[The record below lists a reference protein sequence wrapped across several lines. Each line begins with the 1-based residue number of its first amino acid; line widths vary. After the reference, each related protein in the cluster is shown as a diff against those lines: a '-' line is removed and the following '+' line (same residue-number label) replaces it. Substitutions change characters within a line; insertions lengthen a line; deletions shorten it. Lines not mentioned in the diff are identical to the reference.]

1 MTHVF
6 PFRVAFSLS
15 ETEQSRGTKSCEPD
29 QKTRMPPRESTSSGG
44 WPVYFPFMDSGRAI
58 RHLVMPVLLMV
69 LIGTL
74 LVVRPQPAGLAD
86 ILFWAAYGLWI
97 LVEIVR
103 VKPDR
108 PQDEKGD
115 RGTKWFYAL
124 SQASV
129 VAAGLLF
136 CPSVKPQSAAI
147 AGGILLAAGIALR
160 LWAVFTLGRHYSHV
174 ARVLDDHL
182 IIARGPYRLIRHPA
196 YAGMLLGHGGVAAV
210 CVSPAAAI
218 LLFCALLPSIVARI
232 RVEEQ
237 LLYGLDGY
245 AAYAQGRRR
254 LLPGIW

>member
-1 MTHVF
+1 MN
-6 PFRVAFSLS
+6 
-15 ETEQSRGTKSCEPD
+15 
-29 QKTRMPPRESTSSGG
+29 
-44 WPVYFPFMDSGRAI
+44 SGRTV
-58 RHLVMPVLLMV
+58 RHLIMPVLLMD

-74 LVVRPQPAGLAD
+74 LVFRPQPAGLAD
-86 ILFWAAYGLWI
+86 TLYWAAYGLWM

-108 PQDEKGD
+108 QQDEQSD
-115 RGTKWFYAL
+115 RGTRWFYAL

-129 VAAGLLF
+129 VAAGLLT
-136 CPSVKPQSAAI
+136 CPSARPLSAAI

-160 LWAVFTLGRHYSHV
+160 QGAVFTLGRHYSHV
-174 ARVLDDHL
+174 ARVLDNHSVVS
-182 IIARGPYRLIRHPA
+182 RGPYRFIRHPA
-196 YAGMLLGHGGVAAV
+196 YAGMLLAHGGVAVV

-232 RVEEQ
+232 RVEEK